1 VRWCTPQSWGLFPRP
16 SSPAAVSGCVG
27 SAARV
32 LCFREKCS
40 RVAGVPGCLS
50 YVFVSVPH
58 APGGQWKEA
67 LAGSCRSWWCMQ
79 SPRHWRWSVGGES
92 SVQTQDGDNATT
104 ASSAPVHRAMP
115 SAQPPLQAPLQATLQ
130 PSLQNAHTKQR
141 LIAGGQAHG
150 TRHMWAHIFTSA
162 GWMAGSTQGNTELG
176 VANVYFARLLAHTFF
191 ISSLFFSARR
201 WVPSCTPR

>member
-50 YVFVSVPH
+50 YAFVSVPH

-104 ASSAPVHRAMP
+104 ASSACSRAIADSLVPSFTPVHRAMP
-115 SAQPPLQAPLQATLQ
+115 SAQPHCRPHCRPHCTPLSQMHTQSSASSREDRHTVPGTCGLTFSQAPVGWRG
-130 PSLQNAHTKQR
+130 AHKE
-141 LIAGGQAHG
+141 
-150 TRHMWAHIFTSA
+150 
-162 GWMAGSTQGNTELG
+162 TQ
-176 VANVYFARLLAHTFF
+176 
-191 ISSLFFSARR
+191 S
-201 WVPSCTPR
+201 